1 MASQNIARLGV
12 VLGLD
17 TAEFTAS
24 IDKAISE
31 NAKLKNAI
39 RRDTNSAAGELKT
52 LIHATEDYG
61 KALTKVQLIQ
71 RETTSG
77 RFMNATDDMKKKLLD
92 QAAAYDKV
100 ANVAK
105 SAADAASKLAAQQSL
120 VQKDSNAGL
129 ADITALRNA
138 TEDYGRTL
146 TKVELIQREI
156 SSGKYANAT
165 QEIKNQLL
173 QQAAA
178 YDKVALAAKN
188 AADTQQKLNEQQNA
202 VKRDSSAAA
211 TEINNLK
218 NATEDYGK
226 TLTKVELTQRE
237 ITSGRFMNATQ
248 QMKTQLLQQAAAYD
262 KVALSSKNAAG
273 ATFKMNEQQ
282 KIQLTYQTT
291 DFFTQIVSG
300 QSPFL
305 AAFQQ
310 GGQLKDVMGGVG
322 NMFRAIGS
330 LITPFTVGMTAVAAS
345 IGAVAYSFINADKE
359 AAAFR
364 DNMILT
370 GRYAGVTESQVSALS
385 QKLGTDLNVGYS
397 KANDVILALV
407 SSGKFTSA
415 VIDDMS
421 KVILQFS
428 KLSGVDAKEA
438 AQKLMGAF
446 DGTAASVRSLNSQY
460 NFLTLEQY
468 KQIVAYEKAGK
479 AQEAIKLGVKAFG
492 DSIDGQ
498 VRDLGTLERA
508 WKAVGEAVTY
518 VKDAILSI
526 GRNSD
531 QDKLVKLA
539 EDIERISS
547 DIGGTDTQ
555 SIANRSN
562 NKKLLKEKMDDY
574 LALSKKMQDD
584 VAAAQIASDKKV
596 ADQKGITDLA
606 KYGSMLISKDFEVE
620 KAKADAAYKF
630 AERGKNEIEKLELES
645 QKKIA
650 DAALEMRQ
658 KNQQEDG
665 RATAQNLEIYNSKV
679 LIAETELAEKKRQ
692 INAKRM
698 IAQYNDEEA
707 AANEFNTAW
716 AIENNRR
723 GALVVGAQNQTRDME
738 FQRESLELK
747 YKMIYATEQEQR
759 LAQISL
765 EYARKRKEVEGQD
778 PLVLK
783 ELNKQEEIAKMFVTM
798 DESAKRTQQVF
809 DSVFG
814 NLSSAIDNFV
824 KTGKLSM
831 KDLARS
837 IIQDLIAIQMK
848 AAVMRFLGAAFGLA
862 TGPNASNDGWFKNV
876 YQAAGVTEKATG
888 GPVSAGSP
896 YIVGERGPELF
907 MPSGSGTIIPN
918 NQMGGMGGQ
927 TINYNGPIIQNM
939 SAIDTQS
946 GLQFLAKNKQG
957 VFAAYQSANR
967 SIPVSR

>member
-12 VLGLD
+12 VLGMD
-17 TAEFTAS
+17 TAEFTAD
-24 IDKAISE
+24 IDKAIKE
-31 NAKLKNAI
+31 NAKLKTAI
-39 RRDTNSAAGELKT
+39 LRDTNAAAGEVKALT
-52 LIHATEDYG
+52 HATEDYG

-77 RFMNATDDMKKKLLD
+77 RFMNATDDMKKRLLD

-105 SAADAASKLAAQQSL
+105 SAADAASKLAAQQNL
-120 VQKDSNAGL
+120 IQRDSNAGL

-146 TKVELIQREI
+146 TRVELIQRDI

-248 QMKTQLLQQAAAYD
+248 EMKTRLLQQAAAYD
-262 KVALSSKNAAG
+262 KVALSTKNAAN
-273 ATFKMNEQQ
+273 AQFRMNEQQ

-330 LITPFTVGMTAVAAS
+330 LITPFTVGMTAAAAS

-584 VAAAQIASDKKV
+584 VSAAQIASDKKV

-831 KDLARS
+831 KDFARDT
-837 IIQDLIAIQMK
+837 IQSLIAIQMK
-848 AAVMRFLGAAFGLA
+848 AAALSFLKGVFGIA

-918 NQMGGMGGQ
+918 NQMGMGS
-927 TINYNGPIIQNM
+927 TSNVTNNYIN
-939 SAIDTQS
+939 AIDVKSFEDRLLGSSNTIWAANQY
-946 GLQFLAKNKQG
+946 ANKNLSTNFG
-957 VFAAYQSANR
+957 R
-967 SIPVSR
+967 T

>member
-1 MASQNIARLGV
+1 
-12 VLGLD
+12 
-17 TAEFTAS
+17 
-24 IDKAISE
+24 
-31 NAKLKNAI
+31 
-39 RRDTNSAAGELKT
+39 
-52 LIHATEDYG
+52 
-61 KALTKVQLIQ
+61 
-71 RETTSG
+71 
-77 RFMNATDDMKKKLLD
+77 
-92 QAAAYDKV
+92 
-100 ANVAK
+100 
-105 SAADAASKLAAQQSL
+105 
-120 VQKDSNAGL
+120 
-129 ADITALRNA
+129 
-138 TEDYGRTL
+138 
-146 TKVELIQREI
+146 
-156 SSGKYANAT
+156 
-165 QEIKNQLL
+165 
-173 QQAAA
+173 
-178 YDKVALAAKN
+178 
-188 AADTQQKLNEQQNA
+188 
-202 VKRDSSAAA
+202 
-211 TEINNLK
+211 
-218 NATEDYGK
+218 
-226 TLTKVELTQRE
+226 
-237 ITSGRFMNATQ
+237 
-248 QMKTQLLQQAAAYD
+248 
-262 KVALSSKNAAG
+262 
-273 ATFKMNEQQ
+273 
-282 KIQLTYQTT
+282 
-291 DFFTQIVSG
+291 
-300 QSPFL
+300 
-305 AAFQQ
+305 
-310 GGQLKDVMGGVG
+310 
-322 NMFRAIGS
+322 
-330 LITPFTVGMTAVAAS
+330 
-345 IGAVAYSFINADKE
+345 
-359 AAAFR
+359 
-364 DNMILT
+364 
-370 GRYAGVTESQVSALS
+370 
-385 QKLGTDLNVGYS
+385 
-397 KANDVILALV
+397 
-407 SSGKFTSA
+407 
-415 VIDDMS
+415 
-421 KVILQFS
+421 
-428 KLSGVDAKEA
+428 
-438 AQKLMGAF
+438 MGAF

-606 KYGSMLISKDFEVE
+606 KYGAMLISKDFEVE

-723 GALVVGAQNQTRDME
+723 GALVVSAQNQTRDME

-831 KDLARS
+831 KDLTRS

-862 TGPNASNDGWFKNV
+862 TGPNASNDGWFANV
-876 YQAAGVTEKATG
+876 YQATAATPKATG

-918 NQMGGMGGQ
+918 NQMSNMGS
-927 TINYNGPIIQNM
+927 TTNVTNYNIN
-939 SAIDTQS
+939 AIDVKSFEDRLLGSSNTIWAANQY
-946 GLQFLAKNKQG
+946 ANKNLSTNFG
-957 VFAAYQSANR
+957 R
-967 SIPVSR
+967 T